1 MNMTLKNLV
10 IDYNNSN
17 YPSWEGI
24 PPKTYSAR
32 ITLET
37 KLGETTTILSQE
49 DIIAIMGVVCHRV
62 SENMRSLAQT
72 TATELERAVS
82 GSLIEHIEETN

>member
-10 IDYNNSN
+10 IDYNSSN
-17 YPSWEGI
+17 YPSWDGI
-24 PPKTYSAR
+24 PPKTYSAK

-37 KLGETTTILSQE
+37 KLGETTTILGQE

-62 SENMRSLAQT
+62 SENMRALAQT
-72 TATELERAVS
+72 TAIDIERAVT
-82 GSLIEHIEETN
+82 GSLIEHEEETN